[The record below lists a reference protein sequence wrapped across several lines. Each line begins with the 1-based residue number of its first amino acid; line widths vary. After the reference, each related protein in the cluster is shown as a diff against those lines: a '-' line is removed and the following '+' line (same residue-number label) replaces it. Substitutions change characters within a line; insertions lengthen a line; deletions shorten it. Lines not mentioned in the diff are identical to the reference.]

1 MKFKTSFS
9 LPLSILLN
17 PVEEVWAGQLCQGCA
32 GQPPQSSFL
41 EAVPVQSSSCQSSHL
56 ILFLFFSAQTNPNYP
71 ELCIFVA
78 SDYIF
83 SFIKS
88 QTHEHLHIKRCLG
101 LYTGSAL
108 TCSSTALPAAFSQL
122 LCAESLSCLTTNS
135 RKLWLPT
142 YHSNKQNSLEKNK
155 TLKFGYAVLS
165 PSQFVSLPRGP
176 KIHLLVLLQKG
187 NRCRHLPCNWLHKFR
202 TILSAI

>member
-101 LYTGSAL
+101 SYSGSAL

-142 YHSNKQNSLEKNK
+142 YRSNKQNSLEK
-155 TLKFGYAVLS
+155 T
-165 PSQFVSLPRGP
+165 
-176 KIHLLVLLQKG
+176 
-187 NRCRHLPCNWLHKFR
+187 RHLSLGM
-202 TILSAI
+202 LSFLPVNLCPYPGVQKSIC